1 MRSRRSMRVGDWFNG
16 LAILGVGVLIGVIID
31 MLFQLSGAAF
41 WISAIGAP
49 LIFGGVLF
57 LGTIID
63 KLIDKLF
70 PSGFN
75 KPRTSKA
82 KERKPL
88 AIILSLPV
96 GIVIGIIG
104 AQFGLGDA
112 FF

>member
-16 LAILGVGVLIGVIID
+16 LSILGIGVLIGVIVD
-31 MLFQLSGAAF
+31 MLFQLSGTAF

-49 LIFGGVLF
+49 LIGGGVIF

-63 KLIDKLF
+63 KLFDKLF
-70 PSGFN
+70 PSGFK

-82 KERKPL
+82 KERKPF
-88 AIILSLPV
+88 AILLSLPV

-112 FF
+112 LF